1 MAGWCNGNI
10 QDSASCTAGS
20 IPAPASIFVSRETVR
35 RLSMCLKRSCAV
47 LATLLVIFSV
57 SLVPA
62 YGDTP
67 AAAVDSPLF
76 LYVNFPTADPLLV
89 SSAYPVP
96 WNKYEIGYAWNL
108 SESYADTRLGVTS
121 SQFKALSSSGSQP
134 TIYYAYCVA
143 VGSGV
148 SAPAYISGVSKTIS
162 GTAYNI
168 NGGVIGSITQ
178 TLVAQMA
185 GGGDHRKVAVCRTT
199 LPHNTI
205 QFEIPVLADSPGF
218 RLYQGTNSLG
228 FAFAYVVNTDNTEIL
243 SYLDQIVHH
252 LANMDVDLDTVIQ
265 ILRSCVDYLNKISV
279 NTDNIAKDVAGIY
292 DLLKNALADES
303 AVVSQE
309 SKKVGDQIMMQTDG
323 ETYWKDKNT
332 ENFNALDIGNF
343 SFGSSLLSGLQV
355 VGNWFSILWE
365 ALGPVTIIFT
375 FPLILGI
382 ALVVVGRVSRA
393 AGKGSKSGKG
403 GGDDG

>member
-1 MAGWCNGNI
+1 MW
-10 QDSASCTAGS
+10 
-20 IPAPASIFVSRETVR
+20 
-35 RLSMCLKRSCAV
+35 LKRFFAV
-47 LATLLVIFSV
+47 FAMLLVIFSV

-67 AAAVDSPLF
+67 AAAVNSPLF

-89 SSAYPVP
+89 SAAYPVP
-96 WNKYEIGYAWNL
+96 WNKYEIGYAWEL

-121 SQFKALSSSGSQP
+121 SQFKALSSSGSLP
-134 TIYYAYCVA
+134 TIYYAYCAAVA
-143 VGSGV
+143 RDV
-148 SAPAYISGVSKTIS
+148 SAPAYISGVSNTIS

-168 NGGVIGSITQ
+168 NGGSIGSITQ
-178 TLVAQMA
+178 NLVAQMA
-185 GGGDHRKVAVCRTT
+185 GGGDHQKVAVCRTT

-205 QFEIPVLADSPGF
+205 QFEFPVLADSPGF
-218 RLYQGTNSLG
+218 RLYQGVNSLG
-228 FAFAYVVNTDNTEIL
+228 FAFAYVVNTDNVEIL
-243 SYLDQIVHH
+243 SYLDQIIQH

-265 ILRSCVDYLNKISV
+265 LLRSCVDYLNKIST
-279 NTDNIAKDVAGIY
+279 NTDNIANDVAGIY

-303 AVVSQE
+303 AAVSKE
-309 SKKVGDQIMMQTDG
+309 SEEVADQIMMQTNG
-323 ETYWKDKNT
+323 EKYWKDKNT

-343 SFGSSLLSGLQV
+343 TFDNGLMSALRA
-355 VGNWFSILWE
+355 VGKWFSNLWD

-375 FPLILGI
+375 FPLVLGI
-382 ALVVVGRVSRA
+382 SLVVVGRVSRS

>member
-1 MAGWCNGNI
+1 MW
-10 QDSASCTAGS
+10 
-20 IPAPASIFVSRETVR
+20 
-35 RLSMCLKRSCAV
+35 LKRSYAV

-57 SLVPA
+57 SLVPV

-67 AAAVDSPLF
+67 AAAVNSPLF

-89 SSAYPVP
+89 SAAYPVP

-108 SESYADTRLGVTS
+108 TDPAVDTHLGVTS
-121 SQFKALSSSGSQP
+121 SQFKAISSSGSLP
-134 TIYYAYCVA
+134 TIYYAYCAAVA
-143 VGSGV
+143 SGV

-168 NGGVIGSITQ
+168 NGGSIGSITQ

-185 GGGDHRKVAVCRTT
+185 GGGDHQKVAVCRTT
-199 LPHNTI
+199 LPHNTT
-205 QFEIPVLADSPGF
+205 QFEFPVLADSPGF

-228 FAFAYVVNTDNTEIL
+228 FAFAYVVNSDNADVL
-243 SYLDQIVHH
+243 SYLDQIVQH
-252 LANMDVDLDTVIQ
+252 LANMDVDIDTVIQ
-265 ILRSCVDYLNKISV
+265 LLHSCVDYLNKISI
-279 NTDNIAKDVAGIY
+279 NSDNIAKDVAGIY

-303 AVVSQE
+303 AAVSQE
-309 SKKVGDQIMMQTDG
+309 SQHVADQVMMQTDG
-323 ETYWKDKNT
+323 EKYWKDKNT

-343 SFGSSLLSGLQV
+343 TFDNGLMSALGA
-355 VGNWFSILWE
+355 VGKWFSNIWDS
-365 ALGPVTIIFT
+365 LGPTTIIFT
-375 FPLILGI
+375 FPLVLGI
-382 ALVVVGRVSRA
+382 SLVVVGRVSRA

>member
-1 MAGWCNGNI
+1 MW
-10 QDSASCTAGS
+10 
-20 IPAPASIFVSRETVR
+20 
-35 RLSMCLKRSCAV
+35 LKRSCAV
-47 LATLLVIFSV
+47 LASLLVIFSV
-57 SLVPA
+57 SLVPV

-67 AAAVDSPLF
+67 AAAVNSPLF

-89 SSAYPVP
+89 SAAYPVP

-108 SESYADTRLGVTS
+108 DASYSDTHLGVTS
-121 SQFKALSSSGSQP
+121 SQFKALTTSGSQP

-143 VGSGV
+143 VSTGV
-148 SAPAYISGVSKTIS
+148 SAPAYISGVSHAIS

-168 NGGVIGSITQ
+168 NGGSLGTITQ
-178 TLVAQMA
+178 TLVAQMS
-185 GGGDHRKVAVCRTT
+185 GGGDHQKVAVCRTT

-205 QFEIPVLADSPGF
+205 QFEFPVRADSPGF

-228 FAFAYVVNTDNTEIL
+228 FAFAYVVNTDNAEIL
-243 SYLDQIVHH
+243 SYLDQIIDH
-252 LANMDVDLDTVIQ
+252 LANMDTDLDTVIQ
-265 ILRSCVDYLNKISV
+265 LLRSCVDYLNKIST

-292 DLLKNALADES
+292 DLLKNALAEES
-303 AVVSQE
+303 AAVSQE

-343 SFGSSLLSGLQV
+343 SFDNGLMTALGA
-355 VGNWFSILWE
+355 VGKWFANLWDS
-365 ALGPVTIIFT
+365 LGPVTIIFT
-375 FPLILGI
+375 FPLVLGI
-382 ALVVVGRVSRA
+382 SLVVVGRVSRA

>member
-1 MAGWCNGNI
+1 MW
-10 QDSASCTAGS
+10 
-20 IPAPASIFVSRETVR
+20 
-35 RLSMCLKRSCAV
+35 LKRFCAV
-47 LATLLVIFSV
+47 LAMLLVIFSA

-67 AAAVDSPLF
+67 ASAVNSPLF

-89 SSAYPVP
+89 SAAYPVP

-108 SESYADTRLGVTS
+108 NESYTDTRLGVTS
-121 SQFKALSSSGSQP
+121 SQFKALSSSGAQP

-148 SAPAYISGVSKTIS
+148 SAPAYISGVSKSIS

-185 GGGDHRKVAVCRTT
+185 GGGDHQKVAVCRTT

-228 FAFAYVVNTDNTEIL
+228 FAFAYVVNTDNADIL
-243 SYLDQIVHH
+243 SYLDDIVQH
-252 LANMDVDLDTVIQ
+252 LANMDVDLDTVVDL
-265 ILRSCVDYLNKISV
+265 LRSCVDYLNKIST
-279 NTDNIAKDVAGIY
+279 NTDNIANDVAGIY
-292 DLLKNALADES
+292 DLLKNALAEEAD
-303 AVVSQE
+303 AVTKDSE
-309 SKKVGDQIMMQTDG
+309 KVADQIMMQTDG
-323 ETYWKDKNT
+323 EKYWKDKNT

-343 SFGSSLLSGLQV
+343 TFDNGLMSALGA
-355 VGNWFSILWE
+355 VGKWFSNLWD

-375 FPLILGI
+375 FPLVLGI
-382 ALVVVGRVSRA
+382 SLVVVGRVSRS

>member
-1 MAGWCNGNI
+1 MW
-10 QDSASCTAGS
+10 
-20 IPAPASIFVSRETVR
+20 
-35 RLSMCLKRSCAV
+35 LKKFCAV

-62 YGDTP
+62 FGDTP
-67 AAAVDSPLF
+67 SASVNSPLF
-76 LYVNFPTADPLLV
+76 LFVNFPTADPLLI
-89 SSAYPVP
+89 SAAYPVP
-96 WNKYEIGYAWNL
+96 WNKYEIGYAWSL
-108 SESYADTRLGVTS
+108 SESYADTRFGVTS
-121 SQFKALSSSGSQP
+121 SQFKALTTSGTQP
-134 TIYYAYCVA
+134 TIYYAYCAAVA
-143 VGSGV
+143 SGV
-148 SAPAYISGVSKTIS
+148 SAPAYISGVSATIS

-168 NGGVIGSITQ
+168 NGGSIGSITQ

-185 GGGDHRKVAVCRTT
+185 GGGDHQKVAVCRTT
-199 LPHNTI
+199 LPHNTT
-205 QFEIPVLADSPGF
+205 QFEFPVLSDSPGF

-228 FAFAYVVNTDNTEIL
+228 FAFAYVVNTDNVQVL
-243 SYLDQIVHH
+243 SYLDQIVQH

-265 ILRSCVDYLNKISV
+265 LLRSCVDYLNKISA

-303 AVVSQE
+303 AAVSQD
-309 SKKVGDQIMMQTDG
+309 SQKVGDQIMMQTDS
-323 ETYWKDKNT
+323 ETYWKDKNS

-343 SFGSSLLSGLQV
+343 SFDNGLMSALGT
-355 VGNWFSILWE
+355 VGKWFANLWD

-375 FPLILGI
+375 FPLVLGI
-382 ALVVVGRVSRA
+382 SLVVVGRVSRA